1 MSGSYCKH
9 NPSSLRRLA
18 PCLAPRLAP
27 RLAPCLAPCL
37 APRLAPRL
45 AIACS
50 AASLLFCCVCV
61 SSISLLSR
69 LASGYSLMSSNPPPT
84 TSAHNL
90 SLTVWLTSLSQVGA
104 YSGDLGTAK
113 WPILGAMYAMALL
126 ALMCHAAIFFE
137 WNSGSVL
144 ISRSEM
150 NSFPLPAEVDQ
161 LIRAGRPIATLPHNI
176 ESGNDTFC
184 IRCLVWRRAGADAAS
199 ARGVERA
206 RQRRRWK
213 KSHAHHCSV
222 CQRCVKDFD
231 HHCGV
236 LGRCISGRRATPSM
250 PHPR

>member
-1 MSGSYCKH
+1 
-9 NPSSLRRLA
+9 
-18 PCLAPRLAP
+18 
-27 RLAPCLAPCL
+27 
-37 APRLAPRL
+37 
-45 AIACS
+45 
-50 AASLLFCCVCV
+50 
-61 SSISLLSR
+61 
-69 LASGYSLMSSNPPPT
+69 MSSKPAPT

-90 SLTVWLTSLSQVGA
+90 SLTVWLTSLSHSLSQVGA

-137 WNSGSVL
+137 WNLSSVL

-199 ARGVERA
+199 ARGSSARGSERA

-236 LGRCISGRRATPSM
+236 FGRCIAGEGFKGNMGYFKTIIAMAGAAVVDRSLVRA
-250 PHPR
+250 